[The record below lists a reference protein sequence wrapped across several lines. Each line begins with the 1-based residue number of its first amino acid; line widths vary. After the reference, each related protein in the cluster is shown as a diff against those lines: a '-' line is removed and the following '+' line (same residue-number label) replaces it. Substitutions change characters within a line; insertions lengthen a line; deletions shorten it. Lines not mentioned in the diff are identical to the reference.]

1 MRIVGLFALL
11 LIALPCA
18 APADEY
24 GPHPA
29 IRAIRGALPILL
41 ARHLKRLDTPG
52 RLTIPDIVVDGDV
65 AIATW
70 KYGSGRGLVLLNY
83 HPNGWW
89 MTGSSDLPSH
99 LLDLATAH
107 IPKFARADALAQTV
121 GYRST
126 WQHVS
131 GAPLTGFTFHDRAPT
146 ASEMAPSRGADAV
159 YFFTLQP
166 NGTQKI
172 SVAAGSTLDVWAPF
186 VLDPHLRYTLTLAM
200 GDPTIGPL
208 EGRLSDNTMHFILP
222 AFTAPPSVELMG
234 EIDADP

>member
-1 MRIVGLFALL
+1 MLVLSS
-11 LIALPCA
+11 LPCA
-18 APADEY
+18 VRADEY

-29 IRAIRGALPILL
+29 IRAIRAALPVLL
-41 ARHLKRLDTPG
+41 APHLKMLGTPG
-52 RLTIPDIVVDGDV
+52 RLTIPDIVVDGDA

-70 KYGSGRGLVLLNY
+70 HTGSARGLVLLNY

-89 MTGSSDLPSH
+89 MAGASDLPSH

-107 IPKFARADALAQTV
+107 IPQFARPDALNQHV

-126 WQHVS
+126 WQHASV
-131 GAPLTGFTFHDRAPT
+131 AALKGFTFHERAPT

-159 YFFTLQP
+159 YFFTLRA
-166 NGTQKI
+166 NGSQKL
-172 SVAAGSTLDVWAPF
+172 SVGAGSTLDVWAPF
-186 VLDPHLRYTLTLAM
+186 VLDPHLRYTLTLAL

-208 EGRLSDNTMHFILP
+208 TGSLSDNTLHFVLP

-234 EIDADP
+234 EIDGDP